1 MRPVRFVPDPIGRF
15 PPGRTKRPDSLRD
28 NVKRFFAIFVLTSRE
43 QRLVI
48 FVVLALVVGAWF
60 KHYRDMR
67 INDEPERSAEL
78 SLTPLVSPT
87 PNER

>member
-1 MRPVRFVPDPIGRF
+1 M
-15 PPGRTKRPDSLRD
+15 KRWL
-28 NVKRFFAIFVLTSRE
+28 AIFALTPRE

-48 FVVLALVVGAWF
+48 FVVLALVLGASI

-67 INDEPERSAEL
+67 MNDGPRRAE
-78 SLTPLVSPT
+78 SLPTPLVSPT